1 MRRIAVEGQ
10 GHLGII
16 FHKVG
21 GKMLQQKVGGQ
32 ETKSGQREEACL
44 TAPQGPFDNLP
55 RGWKPQENAR
65 SPTFFSQMI

>member
-1 MRRIAVEGQ
+1 
-10 GHLGII
+10 
-16 FHKVG
+16 
-21 GKMLQQKVGGQ
+21 MLQQKVGGQ

-55 RGWKPQENAR
+55 WGWKPQENAR